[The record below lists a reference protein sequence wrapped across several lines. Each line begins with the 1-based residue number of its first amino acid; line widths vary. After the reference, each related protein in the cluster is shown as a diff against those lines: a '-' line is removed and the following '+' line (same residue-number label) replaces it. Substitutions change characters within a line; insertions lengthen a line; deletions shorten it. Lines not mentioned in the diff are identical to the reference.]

1 MHNNRRTR
9 LVLGVL
15 LIIAITLIT
24 LDFRDG
30 GASPA
35 RSLGADIFGPIEQV
49 THDVTDPVASLFDSI
64 TGGPSAQGTI
74 ATLQRQ
80 NAELRAELSAAQLS
94 KTARK
99 QLAQLLQLDA
109 GGYRIVTANVIAA
122 GGSFSDTVTLDA
134 GSNDGIKP
142 DETVLNG
149 WGFVGTV
156 TQVSADTSTV
166 LLANDASSVAG
177 VQLAGGGEIGAVTGT
192 GKSTSGSALLRLN
205 LFDANA
211 VLHTGQQVVTYA
223 SVGDQPEVPGVP
235 VGTIVSVSSSAGGL
249 TQTAMVRPAVN
260 FTALGV
266 VGVVVQVPRHNPRV
280 SVLPRPVPTVT
291 ITTTPS
297 PPGTPSPASSA
308 TATPPRPRP
317 RLPRAA
323 TEVRGLI
330 SFALVAVTV
339 VFQLTVVD
347 RIAFPGGAGPDLVL
361 LLVAALALAGG
372 PLAGVLIGFL
382 AGLALD
388 VAPPGS
394 HLVGQN
400 ALVFCLVGYACGL
413 LADDSSGDVE
423 QGHTALFEIVV
434 TAAGAI
440 CGEALAALLGV
451 MLSDPRVT
459 WPAITHVLP
468 VAVAYDVLLCPF
480 VLYAAAAALR
490 LAGARREGRRVGWS
504 ASQARMPV
512 PGANQGAIRQLAGG
526 SGPRLRLSERDKGPG
541 SIGGL
546 RGPVAGRP
554 AGPA

>member
-1 MHNNRRTR
+1 MHDNRRTR

-15 LIIAITLIT
+15 LVIAITLIT

-94 KTARK
+94 KAARK

-109 GGYRIVTANVIAA
+109 GGYRIVTASVIAA
-122 GGSFSDTVTLDA
+122 GGSFSNTVTLDA

-166 LLANDASSVAG
+166 LLANDASSVVG

-192 GKSTSGSALLRLN
+192 GKSMSGSALLRLN

-235 VGTIVSVSSSAGGL
+235 VGTIVSVSSAGAL

-297 PPGTPSPASSA
+297 PPGSLSPTSSA
-308 TATPPRPRP
+308 TTPASP
-317 RLPRAA
+317 
-323 TEVRGLI
+323 
-330 SFALVAVTV
+330 
-339 VFQLTVVD
+339 
-347 RIAFPGGAGPDLVL
+347 
-361 LLVAALALAGG
+361 
-372 PLAGVLIGFL
+372 
-382 AGLALD
+382 
-388 VAPPGS
+388 
-394 HLVGQN
+394 
-400 ALVFCLVGYACGL
+400 
-413 LADDSSGDVE
+413 
-423 QGHTALFEIVV
+423 
-434 TAAGAI
+434 
-440 CGEALAALLGV
+440 
-451 MLSDPRVT
+451 
-459 WPAITHVLP
+459 
-468 VAVAYDVLLCPF
+468 
-480 VLYAAAAALR
+480 
-490 LAGARREGRRVGWS
+490 S
-504 ASQARMPV
+504 AS
-512 PGANQGAIRQLAGG
+512 GTGG
-526 SGPRLRLSERDKGPG
+526 H
-541 SIGGL
+541 
-546 RGPVAGRP
+546 
-554 AGPA
+554 